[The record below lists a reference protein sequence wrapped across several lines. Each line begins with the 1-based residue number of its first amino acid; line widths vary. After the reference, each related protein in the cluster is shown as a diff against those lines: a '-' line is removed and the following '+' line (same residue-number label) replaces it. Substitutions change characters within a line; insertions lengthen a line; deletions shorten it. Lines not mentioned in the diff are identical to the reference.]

1 MRDTRPAASAAANRP
16 ANLTQLQIT
25 GWKDSKFSTTDD
37 GGVSN
42 LTKFIERRGTIAQ
55 NKHAASA
62 GIKKNT
68 PVRIRKVRSQS
79 RG

>member
-1 MRDTRPAASAAANRP
+1 MRDTRPAATAPNRP
-16 ANLTQLQIT
+16 TSLAQLQIT
-25 GWKDSKFSTTDD
+25 GWKDSKFSNTEDR
-37 GGVSN
+37 GVSN

-62 GIKKNT
+62 GIRKNT

-79 RG
+79 WG